1 MLHHLLLLPL
11 LAPLATAAEPS
22 VPATRASSSALPS
35 SGSATPQDELGDL
48 KEVLDPSLRWLRAQQ
63 DRTSG
68 AYGDVEQTAW
78 VLRAFAESPRGY
90 RRKDGAF
97 VRDAVAW
104 LLQQQAEDGA
114 FAPADAAASARARST
129 QLACAA
135 LQPLLDAETRD
146 AFAKALGFLGR
157 AGIDDPYAGLPTP
170 VEGVEEA
177 RVRTLRLVAS
187 RRPDQSWEGSVLTTA
202 RHVVELSAYRARL
215 KPKGSTPEGA
225 QALPPWSKEDAARAD
240 EATLR
245 GARFLLGAMVEP
257 GRWGGPQG
265 ADAGLTAMALGA
277 LQAVPT
283 PRPEDVQGAL
293 DTGLDW
299 LVALQREDG
308 SIHAGMLANYVTSAA
323 VMALSREA
331 RPGDAEVVARAQAY
345 LVALQADEGEG
356 YSEGDLYH
364 GGIGYGGDER
374 PDLSNLQMALD
385 ALAASGLREDHE
397 AWTRAVRFLER
408 CQNRSESNDVA
419 LVDGEVV
426 IRSGEDGGAGYAP
439 GDSKA
444 GFELETRDG
453 EKVKV
458 PRSYGSMTYALFK
471 CYVLAGLDREDP
483 RVQAAWKWLGDHWTL
498 DLNPGFEL
506 SRDPTAP
513 YQGLF
518 YYYQSMARALEVSG
532 EDTIVDGEGRPHA
545 WRQELAA
552 RLVSLQSR
560 VDGSWINQNAPRW
573 WEGNP
578 VLATSYALS
587 TLGSCRPR

>member
-1 MLHHLLLLPL
+1 MSPLLLTPLLLSGLLLPSP
-11 LAPLATAAEPS
+11 APGAPASLPPRAA
-22 VPATRASSSALPS
+22 VQGPA
-35 SGSATPQDELGDL
+35 DELGDL
-48 KEVLDPSLRWLRAQQ
+48 KEILDPSLRWLRGRQ
-63 DRTSG
+63 DRTNGS
-68 AYGDVEQTAW
+68 YGDLETTAW

-90 RRKDGAF
+90 RRTDGAF

-104 LLQQQAEDGA
+104 LVDQQAEDGGFGA
-114 FAPADAAASARARST
+114 ADLPAATRARAT

-135 LQPLLDAETRD
+135 LQPLLDAETRE
-146 AFAKALGFLGR
+146 AFAAGLGFLGR
-157 AGIDDPYAGLPTP
+157 AGIDDPYAGLPRP

-177 RVRTLRLVAS
+177 RVRTLRLLAA
-187 RRPDQSWEGSVLTTA
+187 RLPDQSWEGSPTTTA

-215 KPKGSTPEGA
+215 RPEGSTPEGA
-225 QALPPWSKEDAARAD
+225 RPLPAWSPEDAARAD
-240 EATLR
+240 EAVLR
-245 GARFLLGAMVEP
+245 GARFLLGAAVAK
-257 GRWGGPQG
+257 GQWGSPQG
-265 ADAGLTAMALGA
+265 PDAGITAMALGA
-277 LQAVPT
+277 LQAVPR
-283 PRPEDVQGAL
+283 PRPQDVQTAL
-293 DTGLDW
+293 DAGLDW
-299 LVALQREDG
+299 LRSLQHEDG

-323 VMALSREA
+323 VMALSREG

-345 LVALQADEGEG
+345 LVELQADEGEG

-453 EKVKV
+453 ETVKV

-532 EDTIVDGEGRPHA
+532 EEQIVDAEGTAHA

-560 VDGSWINQNAPRW
+560 VDGSWINENAPRW